1 MEGKSTYFKGNQF
14 INNTIDKIIPQARRD
29 LLLGFCYCLF
39 VLGLGFVSDFALVN
53 SFDLIS
59 SDGRNSSPRSGGN
72 SPFYPITPNDLP
84 TLIKDALTGSLLGD
98 GYFGFS
104 NTVNG
109 LGKGNARFAFTQKNF
124 EYIMWLWQDILN
136 CLCTATKPRGWP
148 QVKPT
153 QYTFSTRAFPALTV
167 LHSLWYHFD
176 QLTHHYIKVIP
187 SNIGAMLKPLGL
199 AIWIMDD
206 GYWQHSSNTVYLCTE
221 CFTEAEVNLLI
232 RVLFDNLDRKSVV

>member
-1 MEGKSTYFKGNQF
+1 MEGQCTYFKGNQF

-39 VLGLGFVSDFALVN
+39 VLGLGFVFAKRCDFALVN

-109 LGKGNARFAFTQKNF
+109 LGKGNASAPRLICVYVAPIAQRRKKNF
-124 EYIMWLWQDILN
+124 ESIMW
-136 CLCTATKPRGWP
+136 
-148 QVKPT
+148 
-153 QYTFSTRAFPALTV
+153 F
-167 LHSLWYHFD
+167 
-176 QLTHHYIKVIP
+176 
-187 SNIGAMLKPLGL
+187 
-199 AIWIMDD
+199 AIA
-206 GYWQHSSNTVYLCTE
+206 QRRS
-221 CFTEAEVNLLI
+221 EA
-232 RVLFDNLDRKSVV
+232 RYP